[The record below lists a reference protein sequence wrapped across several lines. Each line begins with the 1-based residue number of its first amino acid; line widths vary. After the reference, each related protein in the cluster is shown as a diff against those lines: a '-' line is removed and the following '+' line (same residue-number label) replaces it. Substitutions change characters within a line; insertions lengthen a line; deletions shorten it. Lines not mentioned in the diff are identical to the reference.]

1 MHVLIREIYM
11 LHYERKENHVLVMA
25 FTRCVRE
32 NVPLLQQY
40 SRTHTFLFYFY
51 FFSNGELIFLQ
62 EGIKKYETN
71 KPNKFERYS
80 RSYR

>member
-51 FFSNGELIFLQ
+51 FFFEWRIDIFT
-62 EGIKKYETN
+62 GRYKKIRN
-71 KPNKFERYS
+71 K
-80 RSYR
+80 